1 MPLGASLSYWNDN
14 SQYLKARLNT
24 LLYNGIQGGIL
35 VMLLLA
41 LFLKPSVAFWVVM
54 DIPISFLGVLSL
66 MSMIDVS
73 INMIS
78 AFGFIIVLGIIA
90 DDAIIT
96 GENVYSK
103 MQDGMSG
110 LDASIIG
117 SKQIA
122 IPVTYGMLTTVAAF
136 VPLAFIEGKMGDFML
151 SIPMVVITCLIF
163 FLIESKFILPF
174 HLKKIKMNHG
184 NLFFMSNWQRK
195 FSNNFEKIF

>member
-1 MPLGASLSYWNDN
+1 
-14 SQYLKARLNT
+14 
-24 LLYNGIQGGIL
+24 
-35 VMLLLA
+35 MLLLA